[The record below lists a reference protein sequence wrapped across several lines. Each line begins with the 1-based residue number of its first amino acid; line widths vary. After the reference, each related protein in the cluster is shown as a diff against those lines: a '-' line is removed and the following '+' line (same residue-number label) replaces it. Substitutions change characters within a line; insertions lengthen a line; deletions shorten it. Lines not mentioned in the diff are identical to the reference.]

1 MSGVCVIASAG
12 ELKPE
17 ELVIPEG
24 AFIIAADAGLLHLR
38 SRGICPDMTVGDFDS
53 LGSEPEEA
61 GLIVRHRPEKDDTDT
76 ILAVREA
83 LDRGFDKII
92 ILGGLGG
99 RPDHS
104 LANIQT
110 LAFIAQAGAA
120 GYMVGEGCVSTV
132 LKNESLCFS
141 PEAEGTVSVFSMTT
155 ESLGVN
161 LRGLKYPLTNYTLT
175 SAFPLGVSNEFQGVQ
190 SEISVRE
197 GMLAV
202 MWQGCFVDFNL
213 FERTQI

>member
-1 MSGVCVIASAG
+1 MSGICVIVSAG

-17 ELVIPEG
+17 ELIIPEG
-24 AFIIAADAGLLHLR
+24 AFVIAADAGLMHLR
-38 SRGICPDMTVGDFDS
+38 SKGICPDMTVGDFDS
-53 LGSEPEEA
+53 LGREPDGA

-76 ILAVREA
+76 VLAVREA

-110 LAFIAQAGAA
+110 LSFIAQAGAS
-120 GYMVGEGCVSTV
+120 GYMVGAGCVSTV
-132 LKNESLCFS
+132 LKNGGLRFS
-141 PEAEGTVSVFSMTT
+141 PEARGTVSVFSMTT
-155 ESLGVN
+155 ESIGVN
-161 LRGLKYPLTNYTLT
+161 LRGLKYPLTDYTLT
-175 SAFPLGVSNEFQGVQ
+175 SAFPLGVSNEFLGME

-202 MWQGCFVDFNL
+202 MWQGGSVDFDL
-213 FERTQI
+213 FERIQI